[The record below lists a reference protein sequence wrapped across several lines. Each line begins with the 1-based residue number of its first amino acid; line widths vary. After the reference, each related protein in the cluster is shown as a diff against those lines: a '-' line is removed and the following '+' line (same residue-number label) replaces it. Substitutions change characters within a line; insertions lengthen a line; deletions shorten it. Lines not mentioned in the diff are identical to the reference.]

1 MNATMIHKYIVDI
14 KQFLDETYEATD
26 HAEWRMILALLE
38 DNLVLYKMCQD
49 TVKEEGVFDHETKK
63 KNPLL
68 STMKDLQATIMK
80 QVQHLGLSPYANAK
94 IKTQQP
100 EDDEMDFIEAL
111 TSTKKPSTINYEYR

>member
-1 MNATMIHKYIVDI
+1 MIRKYIKDI
-14 KQFLDETYEATD
+14 KKFLDETYEATD
-26 HAEWRMILALLE
+26 HSEWRMILALLE

-49 TVKEEGVFDHETKK
+49 TVDVEGVFDSKTKK

-80 QVQHLGLSPYANAK
+80 QIQHLGLSPYANAK

-111 TSTKKPSTINYEYR
+111 TSTKPSTINYEYR